1 MRRVY
6 LCTPE
11 YGGNWGECGQ
21 NVLLGMDGQQLYGQT
36 GRFCEHVM
44 QGRYVAANWGYRM
57 YELP

>member
-11 YGGNWGECGQ
+11 YGGKWGECGQ

-36 GRFCEHVM
+36 GRFLRA
-44 QGRYVAANWGYRM
+44 RYAGTLCGDKLG
-57 YELP
+57 LPYV